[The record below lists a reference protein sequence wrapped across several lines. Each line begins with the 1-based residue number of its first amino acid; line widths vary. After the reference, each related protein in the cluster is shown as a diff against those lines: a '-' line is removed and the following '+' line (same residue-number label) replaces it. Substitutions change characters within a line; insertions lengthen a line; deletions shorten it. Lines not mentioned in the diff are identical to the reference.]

1 MNADFLGAVVILV
14 IMTSSSELVATL
26 LGEVAGGTFIFL
38 TVEADMFS
46 VLGLTW
52 PGVDP
57 TEELLALPAKLVR
70 GNEGNVLLSVQTSVT
85 DLA

>member
-1 MNADFLGAVVILV
+1 
-14 IMTSSSELVATL
+14 MTASFELVAMP
-26 LGEVAGGTFIFL
+26 LGEVAGGTFIFF

-52 PGVDP
+52 AGVDP
-57 TEELLALPAKLVR
+57 TEELLDLPAELVR
-70 GNEGNVLLSVQTSVT
+70 GNEGNVLLSVQSSVT